1 MNVGR
6 ILRRIGKVLL
16 YIVLG
21 LLVIAGAIFIWLR
34 TDSPEVTECDEGFRL
49 IKHGEGAACVPNDAE
64 KVLAISPA
72 TAQLYTAL
80 GHPLAMTV
88 ETTDFFTAADI
99 PGLYERLREVN
110 KDTLDLG
117 RVDGGIGPNIELV
130 FQIDPDVIVSE
141 WSAGNVGKPA
151 EVVAPVLVL
160 THLDSWKEI
169 TLLAGELIGEEA
181 ETEALLAAY
190 EERVQILREQFDDP
204 SEITISNVRL
214 YHDRNSINLPAGFAG
229 QIITEVGFSFPD
241 GQLEL
246 VSDNASYLEIEV
258 SEERIDLIDADYL
271 FIFGGF
277 PNDTLINLG
286 TSSDEVVEAF
296 KSDPLFNTLNVADS
310 GNVYEVDMHWA
321 VTGIYSAHYLLDDL
335 FRTVAGVDPEEVAP
349 NPMLLD
355 E

>member
-1 MNVGR
+1 
-6 ILRRIGKVLL
+6 
-16 YIVLG
+16 
-21 LLVIAGAIFIWLR
+21 AQ
-34 TDSPEVTECDEGFRL
+34 
-49 IKHGEGAACVPNDAE
+49 

-99 PGLYERLREVN
+99 PGLYDRLREVN

-117 RVDGGIGPNIELV
+117 RVDGGLGPNIELV

-141 WSAGNVGKPA
+141 WAVGDVGKPA
-151 EVVAPVLVL
+151 EVVAPVLTL
-160 THLDSWKEI
+160 THLDSWKEV
-169 TLLAGELIGEEA
+169 TRFAGELIGEEA
-181 ETEALLAAY
+181 ETEALLTAY
-190 EERVQILREQFDDP
+190 EERVQILRAQFDDP

-229 QIITEVGFSFPD
+229 QILTEVGFSLPE

-246 VSDNASYLEIEV
+246 VTDNSSYAEIEV

-277 PNDTLINLG
+277 PNDTLVNLG
-286 TSSDEVVEAF
+286 TTSDTVVEAF
-296 KSDPLFNTLNVADS
+296 LNDPLFNTLNVAEA
-310 GNVYEVDMHWA
+310 GNVHEVDMHWS

-335 FRTVAGVDPEEVAP
+335 FRTVAGVDPATVAP
-349 NPMLLD
+349 NPLLIS